1 MPPQP
6 PQTPCADLLGV
17 LPTLCCETQ
26 PDTHHPHGQWEKGA
40 VGTRGC
46 AGIGS
51 HLGRTQLWGQQVQAS
66 ATQMAPAIW
75 GSLLAMWGSL
85 LATQG
90 WLLAIRGWLHAIQDL
105 LLATQLSFP
114 APSTVSPFP
123 GHTLAP
129 APRPAARCRRTHG
142 PISPRPLQPQLE
154 VTSPA
159 SSKRPTGINRLRRG
173 TSRPLPAS
181 VPPRSGGHRS
191 RGPRPIPRYL
201 LLRASC
207 PAAGCA
213 APSAARCPSSGAA
226 RPAPM
231 LRAPPPPG
239 RSPPAP
245 YLPRRAAPPG
255 AGSRRRRRRSRA
267 GPSRAGPHR
276 TAPHRAPAASAR
288 PARPLGARPPRG

>member
-1 MPPQP
+1 ML
-6 PQTPCADLLGV
+6 CRDR
-17 LPTLCCETQ
+17 LPTWAGPSSGASNCRPLPHRWLLQSGAGSSQCGAHSLQ
-26 PDTHHPHGQWEKGA
+26 PGA
-40 VGTRGC
+40 RSLRFG
-46 AGIGS
+46 A
-51 HLGRTQLWGQQVQAS
+51 
-66 ATQMAPAIW
+66 
-75 GSLLAMWGSL
+75 GSLRFEARCLQFRADSMQFRLCSL
-85 LATQG
+85 Q
-90 WLLAIRGWLHAIQDL
+90 
-105 LLATQLSFP
+105 
-114 APSTVSPFP
+114 PSACSPLP
-123 GHTLAP
+123 GHAPTP
-129 APRPAARCRRTHG
+129 APRPAARCRRAHG

-159 SSKRPTGINRLRRG
+159 SSKRPTGTNRPRRS

-213 APSAARCPSSGAA
+213 APSAARCPSSGAP